1 MNKITLAPGIV
12 VYKNIEMNIMPTI
25 LNLKQESWSDEYV
38 LQGNG
43 TVSIDKKVRSTL
55 SFDVPYNLLKEDV
68 DNLNSVSERI
78 KSSINEAEQDY
89 FSEHYIDPKLHQA
102 FKILKYEGGDHFS
115 SHSDDGGG
123 TFRRVSTVY
132 YINDNYEGGEIEFTI
147 FGILYKPEAK
157 DFIIFPSS
165 YAYRHRVLPVK
176 EGTRYSIASWV
187 RW

>member
-25 LNLKQESWSDEYV
+25 LNFKDEDWSDEYV
-38 LQGNG
+38 LHGSG
-43 TVSIDKKVRSTL
+43 VVDVDKEVRSTR
-55 SFDVPYNLLKEDV
+55 SFEVPHNLLKAQNQDLLEIS
-68 DNLNSVSERI
+68 NI
-78 KSSINEAEQDY
+78 ITSSINEAEQDY
-89 FSEHYIDPKLHQA
+89 FFDHFIEPRSHQD
-102 FKILKYEGGDHFS
+102 FKILRYIEGDHFS

-132 YINDNYEGGEIEFTI
+132 YINDDYQGGEIEFTR

-165 YAYRHRVLPVK
+165 YAYTHRVLPVT
-176 EGTRYSIASWV
+176 GGIRYAIASWI
-187 RW
+187 R

>member
-25 LNLKQESWSDEYV
+25 LNFKDKDWSDEYV
-38 LQGNG
+38 LHGSG
-43 TVSIDKKVRSTL
+43 VVDVDKEVRSTR
-55 SFDVPYNLLKEDV
+55 SFEVPHNLLKAQNQDLLEIS
-68 DNLNSVSERI
+68 NI
-78 KSSINEAEQDY
+78 ITSSINEAEQDY
-89 FSEHYIDPKLHQA
+89 FFDHFIEPRSHQD
-102 FKILKYEGGDHFS
+102 FKILRYIEGDHFS

-132 YINDNYEGGEIEFTI
+132 YINDDYQGGEIEFTR

-165 YAYRHRVLPVK
+165 YAYTHRVLPVT
-176 EGTRYSIASWV
+176 GGIRYAIASWI
-187 RW
+187 R